1 MHSGILATAIKS
13 EGPVAICAVLN
24 DDKDT
29 RTDKYEQEWNGF
41 WHFHNLMQFTCEFMA
56 VSSTGVSR
64 MDYLALP
71 LVTTDIS
78 DPTMLTVSDD
88 AWDAI
93 KEILFDSDAKAFAD
107 FMKDAGVPAPDSD
120 NIGYEVEGD
129 DGEVVATVEIAWPE
143 KHIGFMT
150 AEQAEDKG
158 KLEGLGWKILSL
170 IDATDANIT
179 NLFGGEN

>member
-1 MHSGILATAIKS
+1 
-13 EGPVAICAVLN
+13 
-24 DDKDT
+24 
-29 RTDKYEQEWNGF
+29 
-41 WHFHNLMQFTCEFMA
+41 MA

-78 DPTMLTVSDD
+78 GPTMLTVSDD

>member
-1 MHSGILATAIKS
+1 
-13 EGPVAICAVLN
+13 
-24 DDKDT
+24 
-29 RTDKYEQEWNGF
+29 
-41 WHFHNLMQFTCEFMA
+41 
-56 VSSTGVSR
+56 
-64 MDYLALP
+64 
-71 LVTTDIS
+71 
-78 DPTMLTVSDD
+78 
-88 AWDAI
+88 
-93 KEILFDSDAKAFAD
+93 
-107 FMKDAGVPAPDSD
+107 MKDAGVPAPDSD

-129 DGEVVATVEIAWPE
+129 DGDVVATVEIAWPE